1 MREKVNKKRNKK
13 PKQSQQEREPSPEV
27 EEEPEPLILD
37 YDDSPETS
45 KQDSDPTAAI
55 ENQLMQDV
63 QVAAHSDLPLLP
75 EDVESLPPLESKD
88 VLVGAVIVFK
98 RWTIDPKT
106 VTPEI
111 SDYQTAVVEKEGDS
125 GAGAGSFRLKFA
137 ARDVPTEQ
145 QVDADGERV
154 KNARDGFRMEIDGEE
169 EDESIWDCTF
179 VELIGPKLLKGA
191 E

>member
-179 VELIGPKLLKGA
+179 GELIGPKLLKGA